1 MAVDFEQL
9 EIVISGALE
18 FNVEQTLFNLHQ
30 AIQQMESSG
39 MSRDAI
45 KQTLVR
51 DLQRGGTVF
60 GGFKAGIR
68 STIQQATNVASQRGA
83 VQTFETAGVKMFRW
97 IVVSDNPCP
106 DCIDRNG
113 TTGTIQFF
121 RDVGMPGSGFSVCGK
136 HCHCRLVPAGSKR
149 NFTGVHRRTRA
160 QRGDME

>member
-1 MAVDFEQL
+1 MASDLTEL
-9 EIVISGALE
+9 ESVISGALVN
-18 FNVEQTLFNLHQ
+18 NVEQTLFNLHQ
-30 AIQQMESSG
+30 AIQQMQTSG
-39 MSRDAI
+39 MSRDSI

-51 DLQRGGTVF
+51 DLERGGMVF

-113 TTGTIQFF
+113 QTGTMKFF
-121 RDVGMPGSGFSVCGK
+121 RDIGMPGSGFSVCGK
-136 HCHCRLVPAGSKR
+136 HCHCRVVPEGSKR
-149 NFTGVHRRTRA
+149 NYTGVHRRTRA
-160 QRGDME
+160 KRGDMG